1 MSGVGQQIELFPLLM
16 EAEANVVPRVYAGSA
31 DFLFVDD
38 DTRFIRHFQKIL
50 PREVVVAALWI
61 LTQQLLHGAPAVFEV
76 EILPR
81 CQRALRAGWRG
92 TCSWGRRCA

>member
-1 MSGVGQQIELFPLLM
+1 M

-50 PREVVVAALWI
+50 QREVVVAALWI

-76 EILPR
+76 ERNMDGFAVTEQTELDVSVYS
-81 CQRALRAGWRG
+81 AAKSLLRIW
-92 TCSWGRRCA
+92 SGRY